1 MKKKLF
7 CLFMVLVFMSST
19 ALVSASSYFKVVG
32 DSMNPVL
39 KDGDTIQVVSY
50 TYKDGDMVVAQ
61 LQNGKKIVKRLMG
74 DRLVSVGQG
83 TNYPVSEV
91 TILGAA
97 EYVPMSMEELE
108 LYGFSWESVLAEG
121 ERIVQVVAGWNH
133 SLVLTNAGAIYTWG
147 SGGNGE
153 LGNGTTEEKQTT
165 PVKVSDGEMGNSNV
179 TAIAGGGAYS
189 LALKGG
195 IVYAWGLEIYGR
207 LGNGTTTAKQT
218 TPVKVS
224 DGEMGNSNVTAISS
238 GIGHS
243 LALKD
248 GKVYAWGWGQ
258 NGRLGNGE
266 TVNKT
271 TPVKVSDGEMGNSD
285 VTAISAGEYSLALK
299 DGKVYAWGGGDSG
312 QLGNGETADK
322 TAPVKVSDGEMGN
335 SSVATIST
343 YYKHSLALKDGTVYT
358 WGSGE
363 FGKLGNGETAN
374 KTTPVKVSDGEMG
387 NVGISGISTGYNHS
401 VALKDGKVYAWGLG
415 DFGRLGNGETTN
427 KTTPVIVLD
436 GEMGNSGVTAIS
448 AGNCHS
454 LALKGGEPYS
464 WGRGDSGQLGNR
476 QIASKTTPVKVSLH
490 PDWLKIV
497 AITAIPGVIAPVS
510 GAAPVTT
517 AINTDQYTGTVSWSP
532 NHNPFKGSIAYTA
545 TITLTAKEG
554 YTLTGVAAD
563 TFSVA
568 GATATH
574 AADSGTVT
582 AVFPATAA
590 SAGSRW
596 GDNIT
601 ESINGDVL
609 TLSGSGPIYDFTMSS
624 SPDIN
629 ASGVKEIIIG
639 DGITRIGNYA
649 FSSNY
654 GTLTSITIPSSVTS
668 IGEGAVMNGS
678 LTSLTIP
685 NSVISIGDSSFRYN
699 KLASITIPSS
709 VTSIG
714 DYAFSDNSLTTLS
727 IPASVTNIG
736 TEVFRKNKLTSLIIP
751 SSVTSI
757 GSYAFAFNELQ
768 SIEIPDSVTNIGGG
782 AFYGNKLASITIP
795 GSVKNIG
802 ADAFTKNSLTSITI
816 PSSVT
821 NVGYAAFSE
830 NNLTSITMASAGV
843 IIGNNLLEYYNDFFR
858 TAYTSGGAGT
868 YTGTQTGT
876 WSKAVPIDTSR
887 YDELVH
893 SVNNLTE
900 GDYTP
905 QSFADYKTAIASV
918 NLTLTNA
925 NTQEEINAEVNKIQ
939 NALALLVLRPLEPA
953 PKPDFSIEPLEP
965 PQVGKIL
972 LTVSTLTDSTIY
984 YKKVDEFKSRDLGE
998 SFNPDGWTVYTAP
1011 TIVSADNGM
1020 LFEVVIVDAMGK
1032 VLQSGGFELNDGT
1045 VTAFDF
1051 SIEIPQKIL
1060 VGNTINFGVNVTP
1073 STGKYNGFDFKS
1085 SNPDVATLLW
1095 TGMPGLQ
1102 IKAVAP
1108 GTVNFILTATDAGRF
1123 ERVIS
1128 VEVVDRSG
1136 LVDAIN
1142 YFAGIKTQ
1150 ESKYTPETFGVLY
1163 DLDWYIRQAYYQ
1175 YPDLTFAEY
1184 EDLLLRFNA
1193 AKNGLVLIN
1202 VVDTQAV
1209 AAAKAAIVDGTVN
1222 VAYGAD
1228 QTAKTAAVQTY
1239 VNTLLT
1245 GEAAGVT
1252 AIVTYVSANNYSV
1265 AISKGEANDT
1275 KTITMTINEEADP
1288 DTTAVNDAKT
1298 AAENENY
1305 SDMNQG
1311 TATDEE
1317 AIENAIKAEAEAAVN
1332 DNSITVTINK
1342 LSYTAPI
1349 AGTSANPGGTNG
1361 SYVFAI
1367 TVSKGGQI
1375 QTTAQKTITITATA
1389 YSPTPTYIVSGNV
1402 KDSNHVE
1409 VSNAVVKLMSGK
1421 TQIGSTVQT
1430 NESGEF
1436 IITGVPNGTYNLV
1449 VQKGDIIVTTLITVS
1464 GGNYASGAIT
1474 LPNGKTNSIVEVK
1487 SDNLSIVVGGLDAQ
1501 FTASASIEDN
1511 KGITDEDKNVV
1522 ASGGTVEIKFT
1533 AEKKAENAAP
1543 NASNITISA
1552 KADGKTVSTFFDLSV
1567 VKTVTT
1573 SGGSPSTTT
1582 TTLVELPN
1590 LIEVFIPLEEANQGK
1605 NGYVIYRYHGS
1616 SVDMIT
1622 TAPNA
1627 DGEKI
1632 DLVDNGKTLKLK
1644 VNKFSTY
1651 AISYATPV
1659 VPPNDNNNN
1668 SNNTG
1673 SGKVENKSGND
1684 SVTIKNTEGGTIKES
1699 PDSTN
1704 TEKIF
1709 DITPNAGYVIADIL
1723 VDGKS
1728 AGAAKKYVIKDL
1740 TKKVEIQA
1748 IFVKA
1753 TAIPYY
1759 IDITGKE
1766 IFIKYSAVIDGVM
1779 KYIAPQGVTVLFKDN
1794 VKNFKDISGHGAMQE
1809 IDFVTERE
1817 LFVGTAPNVFSP
1829 DRSMTR
1835 AMFVSVLGRLYEAS
1849 FGAIK
1854 ESTSNPFTDTV
1865 HDSWYIKYVKW
1876 AYENGII
1883 SGVGG
1888 GKFEPGRAI
1897 TMEEMAVVLDK
1908 YLKFT
1913 KFATP
1918 AKQQYITF
1926 EDEENIAEWAKAS
1939 VQSMQ
1944 KLGIIGGMENN
1955 TFNPKGIATRAQ
1967 AATVIYKMINSVL
1980 KN

>member
-1 MKKKLF
+1 MKFSKEKYKKF
-7 CLFMVLVFMSST
+7 I
-19 ALVSASSYFKVVG
+19 ALVTVC
-32 DSMNPVL
+32 VL
-39 KDGDTIQVVSY
+39 
-50 TYKDGDMVVAQ
+50 
-61 LQNGKKIVKRLMG
+61 
-74 DRLVSVGQG
+74 LVSTLPTGVYGADG
-83 TNYPVSEV
+83 TG
-91 TILGAA
+91 T
-97 EYVPMSMEELE
+97 
-108 LYGFSWESVLAEG
+108 
-121 ERIVQVVAGWNH
+121 
-133 SLVLTNAGAIYTWG
+133 TWG
-147 SGGNGE
+147 
-153 LGNGTTEEKQTT
+153 EE
-165 PVKVSDGEMGNSNV
+165 
-179 TAIAGGGAYS
+179 
-189 LALKGG
+189 
-195 IVYAWGLEIYGR
+195 
-207 LGNGTTTAKQT
+207 
-218 TPVKVS
+218 
-224 DGEMGNSNVTAISS
+224 IS
-238 GIGHS
+238 
-243 LALKD
+243 
-248 GKVYAWGWGQ
+248 
-258 NGRLGNGE
+258 E
-266 TVNKT
+266 TV
-271 TPVKVSDGEMGNSD
+271 
-285 VTAISAGEYSLALK
+285 
-299 DGKVYAWGGGDSG
+299 
-312 QLGNGETADK
+312 
-322 TAPVKVSDGEMGN
+322 
-335 SSVATIST
+335 
-343 YYKHSLALKDGTVYT
+343 
-358 WGSGE
+358 
-363 FGKLGNGETAN
+363 
-374 KTTPVKVSDGEMG
+374 
-387 NVGISGISTGYNHS
+387 
-401 VALKDGKVYAWGLG
+401 
-415 DFGRLGNGETTN
+415 
-427 KTTPVIVLD
+427 
-436 GEMGNSGVTAIS
+436 
-448 AGNCHS
+448 
-454 LALKGGEPYS
+454 
-464 WGRGDSGQLGNR
+464 
-476 QIASKTTPVKVSLH
+476 
-490 PDWLKIV
+490 
-497 AITAIPGVIAPVS
+497 
-510 GAAPVTT
+510 
-517 AINTDQYTGTVSWSP
+517 TGT
-532 NHNPFKGSIAYTA
+532 
-545 TITLTAKEG
+545 
-554 YTLTGVAAD
+554 
-563 TFSVA
+563 
-568 GATATH
+568 
-574 AADSGTVT
+574 
-582 AVFPATAA
+582 FP
-590 SAGSRW
+590 
-596 GDNIT
+596 DK
-601 ESINGDVL
+601 VL
-609 TLSGSGPIYDFTMSS
+609 TLSGSGPMYDFDLNDGHRGNFYGISTIV
-624 SPDIN
+624 IN
-629 ASGVKEIIIG
+629 
-639 DGITRIGNYA
+639 DGITTIGNYA
-649 FSSNY
+649 FSASHITSVTIPGSVTSI
-654 GTLTSITIPSSVTS
+654 GTNAFAYNELTSLTIPGSVKSIGEYAFRSNQIASLEIPSSVTS
-668 IGEGAVMNGS
+668 IGNAAFMYNK

-685 NSVISIGDSSFRYN
+685 NSLETIGAYAFMSN
-699 KLASITIPSS
+699 QLTALEIPNS

-714 DYAFSDNSLTTLS
+714 YAAFSGNQ
-727 IPASVTNIG
+727 
-736 TEVFRKNKLTSLIIP
+736 LTSL
-751 SSVTSI
+751 T
-757 GSYAFAFNELQ
+757 
-768 SIEIPDSVTNIGGG
+768 IPDSVKKIDELV
-782 AFYGNKLASITIP
+782 FSENK
-795 GSVKNIG
+795 
-802 ADAFTKNSLTSITI
+802 LTSITI
-816 PSSVT
+816 PDSVT
-821 NVGYAAFSE
+821 SICTSAFAYNKLTTITLPDSLISIGSSAFAINE
-830 NNLTSITMASAGV
+830 LTSVTIPNSVKNIDEQAFVSNNLTRITIPANVTIGDRLLVLDYTDTVKANYFRAAYISAS
-843 IIGNNLLEYYNDFFR
+843 
-858 TAYTSGGAGT
+858 SGAGT

-876 WSKAVPIDTSR
+876 WSKAVPIDTTR
-887 YDELVH
+887 YDELVN
-893 SVNNLTE
+893 SVNNIIPSA
-900 GDYTP
+900 YTS
-905 QSFADYKTAIASV
+905 QSFADYNAAIASV

-925 NTQEEINAEVNKIQ
+925 NTQEEINAEVTKIQ
-939 NALALLVLRPLEPA
+939 NALALLVIEPA
-953 PKPDFSIEPLEP
+953 PKPDFSIEPLN
-965 PQVGKIL
+965 PQEVGKSL
-972 LTVSTLTDSTIY
+972 LTVTTLPDSTIY
-984 YKKVDEFKSRDLGE
+984 YKQVDQFKSRGLGE
-998 SFNPDGWTVYTAP
+998 SFNPDGWTAYTAP
-1011 TIVSADNGM
+1011 ATVSADNGV
-1020 LFEVVIVDAMGK
+1020 LFEVVIVDTMGK

-1051 SIEIPQKIL
+1051 SIEIPDKIL
-1060 VGNTINFGVNVTP
+1060 VGNKIDFGVNVTP
-1073 STGKYNGFDFKS
+1073 GNGAYDFKS
-1085 SNPDVATLLW
+1085 SDPDVATLYW
-1095 TGMPGLQ
+1095 TGTPGLQ
-1102 IKAVAP
+1102 ITAITP
-1108 GTVNFILTATDAGRF
+1108 GAVNFILTAKDAGKF

-1128 VEVVDRSG
+1128 VEVVDRSA
-1136 LVDAIN
+1136 LSDALN
-1142 YFAGIKTQ
+1142 YIAMIRAQ
-1150 ESKYTPETFGVLY
+1150 ESKYTPETFRVLHN
-1163 DLDWYIRQAYYQ
+1163 LDYEIYNACYQ
-1175 YPDLTFAEY
+1175 HSNLTFAEY

-1193 AKNGLVLIN
+1193 AKNGLVLVN
-1202 VVDTQAV
+1202 DVDTQAV

-1222 VAYGAD
+1222 VAYGAG
-1228 QTAKTAAVQTY
+1228 QMAKTAAVQTY

-1245 GEAAGVT
+1245 GEADGVT
-1252 AIVTYVSANNYSV
+1252 AIVTYVSGNNYSV
-1265 AISKGEANDT
+1265 AISKGGANDT
-1275 KTITMTINEEADP
+1275 KTITMTINVGADS
-1288 DTTAVNDAKT
+1288 DITAVNNAKT
-1298 AAENENY
+1298 AAEDQNY

-1311 TATDEE
+1311 AATDEE
-1317 AIENAIKAEAEAAVN
+1317 AIENAIKAEAEAAVK

-1342 LSYTAPI
+1342 VSYTAPI

-1389 YSPTPTYIVSGNV
+1389 YSPIPTYIVSGNV

-1543 NASNITISA
+1543 NASNITTSA

-1590 LIEVFIPLEEANQGK
+1590 LIEVFIPLEAANQGK

-1699 PDSTN
+1699 PDSTD
-1704 TEKIF
+1704 TEKIY
-1709 DITPNAGYVIADIL
+1709 DITPNAGYVITDIL
-1723 VDGKS
+1723 VNGKS
-1728 AGAAKKYVIKDL
+1728 AGAAKEYVIKDL

-1766 IFIKYSAVIDGVM
+1766 IFIKYSTVIDGVM

-1794 VKNFKDISGHGAMQE
+1794 ARYFSDISGHWAMQE
-1809 IDFVTERE
+1809 IDFVTARE
-1817 LFVGTAPNVFSP
+1817 LFAGTSANVFSP
-1829 DRSMTR
+1829 DISMTR
-1835 AMFVSVLGRLYEAS
+1835 AMFVTVLGRLYEAS

-1854 ESTSNPFTDTV
+1854 ESTNNPFTDSV

-1888 GKFEPGRAI
+1888 GKFVPDRAI
-1897 TMEEMAVVLDK
+1897 SREEMAVVLDN

-1926 EDEENIAEWAKAS
+1926 EDEQNIAEWAKAS

>member
-1 MKKKLF
+1 MKFSKEKYKKF
-7 CLFMVLVFMSST
+7 I
-19 ALVSASSYFKVVG
+19 ALVTVCVLLVG
-32 DSMNPVL
+32 ILPTGVYGADEP
-39 KDGDTIQVVSY
+39 
-50 TYKDGDMVVAQ
+50 
-61 LQNGKKIVKRLMG
+61 
-74 DRLVSVGQG
+74 G
-83 TNYPVSEV
+83 TG
-91 TILGAA
+91 T
-97 EYVPMSMEELE
+97 
-108 LYGFSWESVLAEG
+108 
-121 ERIVQVVAGWNH
+121 
-133 SLVLTNAGAIYTWG
+133 TWG
-147 SGGNGE
+147 
-153 LGNGTTEEKQTT
+153 EE
-165 PVKVSDGEMGNSNV
+165 
-179 TAIAGGGAYS
+179 
-189 LALKGG
+189 
-195 IVYAWGLEIYGR
+195 
-207 LGNGTTTAKQT
+207 
-218 TPVKVS
+218 
-224 DGEMGNSNVTAISS
+224 IS
-238 GIGHS
+238 
-243 LALKD
+243 
-248 GKVYAWGWGQ
+248 
-258 NGRLGNGE
+258 E
-266 TVNKT
+266 TV
-271 TPVKVSDGEMGNSD
+271 
-285 VTAISAGEYSLALK
+285 
-299 DGKVYAWGGGDSG
+299 
-312 QLGNGETADK
+312 
-322 TAPVKVSDGEMGN
+322 
-335 SSVATIST
+335 
-343 YYKHSLALKDGTVYT
+343 
-358 WGSGE
+358 
-363 FGKLGNGETAN
+363 
-374 KTTPVKVSDGEMG
+374 
-387 NVGISGISTGYNHS
+387 
-401 VALKDGKVYAWGLG
+401 
-415 DFGRLGNGETTN
+415 
-427 KTTPVIVLD
+427 
-436 GEMGNSGVTAIS
+436 
-448 AGNCHS
+448 
-454 LALKGGEPYS
+454 
-464 WGRGDSGQLGNR
+464 
-476 QIASKTTPVKVSLH
+476 
-490 PDWLKIV
+490 
-497 AITAIPGVIAPVS
+497 
-510 GAAPVTT
+510 
-517 AINTDQYTGTVSWSP
+517 TGT
-532 NHNPFKGSIAYTA
+532 
-545 TITLTAKEG
+545 
-554 YTLTGVAAD
+554 
-563 TFSVA
+563 
-568 GATATH
+568 
-574 AADSGTVT
+574 
-582 AVFPATAA
+582 FP
-590 SAGSRW
+590 
-596 GDNIT
+596 DK
-601 ESINGDVL
+601 VL
-609 TLSGSGPIYDFTMSS
+609 TLSGSGPMYDFDLNDGHRGNFYGISTIV
-624 SPDIN
+624 IN
-629 ASGVKEIIIG
+629 
-639 DGITRIGNYA
+639 DGITTIGNYA
-649 FSSNY
+649 FSASHI
-654 GTLTSITIPSSVTS
+654 TSVTIPSSVTS
-668 IGEGAVMNGS
+668 IGTNAFAYNELTSLTIPGS
-678 LTSLTIP
+678 VKSIGEYAFRSNQIASLEIPSSVTSIGNAAFMYNKLTSLTIP
-685 NSVISIGDSSFRYN
+685 NSVETIGAYAFMSN
-699 KLASITIPSS
+699 QLTALEIPNS

-714 DYAFSDNSLTTLS
+714 YAAFSGNQ
-727 IPASVTNIG
+727 
-736 TEVFRKNKLTSLIIP
+736 LTSL
-751 SSVTSI
+751 T
-757 GSYAFAFNELQ
+757 
-768 SIEIPDSVTNIGGG
+768 IPDSVKKIDELV
-782 AFYGNKLASITIP
+782 FSENK
-795 GSVKNIG
+795 
-802 ADAFTKNSLTSITI
+802 LTSITI
-816 PSSVT
+816 PDSVT
-821 NVGYAAFSE
+821 SIGTSAFAYNKLTTITLPDSLISIGSSAFAINE
-830 NNLTSITMASAGV
+830 LTSVTIPNSVKNIDEQAFVSNNLTQITIPANVTIGDRLLVLDYTDTVKANYFRAAYISASSGV
-843 IIGNNLLEYYNDFFR
+843 
-858 TAYTSGGAGT
+858 GT

-887 YDELVH
+887 YDELVN
-893 SVNNLTE
+893 SVNSIIPSA
-900 GDYTP
+900 YTT
-905 QSFADYKTAIASV
+905 QSFAEYNAAIASV

-925 NTQEEINAEVNKIQ
+925 NTQDEINAEVTKIQ
-939 NALALLVLRPLEPA
+939 NALALLVIEPA

-984 YKKVDEFKSRDLGE
+984 YKKVDEFKSRGLGE

-1011 TIVSADNGM
+1011 AIVSADNGM

-1108 GTVNFILTATDAGRF
+1108 GTVNFILTATDAGKF

-1142 YFAGIKTQ
+1142 YFAGIKSQ
-1150 ESKYTPETFGVLY
+1150 ESKYTPETFRVLY

-1275 KTITMTINEEADP
+1275 KTITMTINEGEDP

-1361 SYVFAI
+1361 SYVFVI

-1389 YSPTPTYIVSGNV
+1389 YSPIPTYIVSGNV

-1409 VSNAVVKLMSGK
+1409 VSNAAVKLMSGK

-1684 SVTIKNTEGGTIKES
+1684 SVTIKNTEGGSIKES
-1699 PDSTN
+1699 PESTD
-1704 TEKIF
+1704 TEKIY
-1709 DITPNAGYVIADIL
+1709 DITPNAGYVITDIL
-1723 VDGKS
+1723 VNGKS
-1728 AGAAKKYVIKDL
+1728 AGAAKEYVIKDL

-1794 VKNFKDISGHGAMQE
+1794 VKNFKDISGHGAMEE
-1809 IDFVTERE
+1809 IDFVTARE
-1817 LFVGTAPNVFSP
+1817 LFAGTAPNVFSP

-1926 EDEENIAEWAKAS
+1926 EDEESIAEWAKAS